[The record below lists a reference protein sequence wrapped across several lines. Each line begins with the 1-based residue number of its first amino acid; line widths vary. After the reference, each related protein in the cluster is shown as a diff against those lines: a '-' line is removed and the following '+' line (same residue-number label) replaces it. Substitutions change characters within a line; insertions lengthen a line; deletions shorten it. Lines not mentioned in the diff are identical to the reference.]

1 MNNISKNKDLVLNN
15 GVEIPL
21 IGFGTYK
28 MHGAELEKAIEV
40 GLEAGYRH
48 FDTAALYGNEEEIGN
63 VLKNTGVKR
72 EDIFITTKVWNDDQG
87 YDNTMK
93 AIDVSLDKLQTDF
106 VDLYLVHWPIPEKR
120 AATWDAMI
128 QLYDDRKA
136 RSIGVSN
143 YTSKHID
150 ELMKKSSITPAV
162 NQIEIT
168 PFLYQKELAEKCES
182 YDIKIQAHS
191 PLVRGSQMNNPV
203 LVEVANKYGKST
215 AQVLIRWSLEKGF
228 VVLPKSSN
236 PNRIK
241 ENIDVFD
248 FELTAEDIIK
258 IDSLNNNMRISWD
271 PSELE

>member
-1 MNNISKNKDLVLNN
+1 MSNISKNKDLVLNN
-15 GVEIPL
+15 GVEIPR

-28 MHGAELEKAIEV
+28 MHGYELEKALEKAF
-40 GLEAGYRH
+40 EAGYRH
-48 FDTAALYGNEEEIGN
+48 IDTAALYGNEEEIGN
-63 VLKNTGVKR
+63 VLKNTGLKR

-87 YDNTMK
+87 YDNTMA

-120 AATWDAMI
+120 EATWEAMI
-128 QLYDDRKA
+128 QIYDDRKA

-143 YTSKHID
+143 YTIKHIE
-150 ELMKKSSITPAV
+150 ELMKKSPITPVV

-191 PLVRGSQMNNPV
+191 PLVRGTRLNNPI
-203 LVEVANKYGKST
+203 LKEIAEQYGKST

-228 VVLPKSSN
+228 IVLPKSAN
-236 PNRIK
+236 PERIQQ
-241 ENIDVFD
+241 NINVFD
-248 FELTAEDIIK
+248 FELSTADIAY
-258 IDSLNNNMRISWD
+258 IDALDNNMRISWD
-271 PSELE
+271 PTELD

>member
-1 MNNISKNKDLVLNN
+1 MNNLSKNKDLVLNN

-63 VLKNTGVKR
+63 VLKNVGVKR

-87 YDNTMK
+87 YDKTMN
-93 AIDVSLDKLQTDF
+93 AIDVSLDKLQTDY

-150 ELMKKSSITPAV
+150 ELMKKSSITPVV

-203 LVEVANKYGKST
+203 LVEVAEKFGKST
-215 AQVLIRWSLEKGF
+215 AQVLIRWSLDKGF

-236 PNRIK
+236 PERIK
-241 ENIDVFD
+241 SNIDVFD
-248 FELTAEDIIK
+248 FELTDEDISK